1 MQKKR
6 PRKEHAL
13 GLMIDSLK
21 KSRKSLFE
29 RFSIESRKKQE
40 QKQGY
45 HNSKSDVKRLENDK
59 LPEGRKTRVNKS

>member
-1 MQKKR
+1 
-6 PRKEHAL
+6 
-13 GLMIDSLK
+13 MIDSLE
-21 KSRKSLFE
+21 KSRKSLLE

-59 LPEGRKTRVNKS
+59 LPEARENQSNQIVID